1 MPAGE
6 IRECFAVL
14 VALGERLGDPD
25 RVVDVGASPSSYV
38 NAVIGETWNIGPA
51 QEGLLGFRGVL

>member
-6 IRECFAVL
+6 IREDFAVL

-25 RVVDVGASPSSYV
+25 RVVDVGATPSSYIFAV
-38 NAVIGETWNIGPA
+38 NSRARNIGPT
-51 QEGLLGFRGVL
+51 QEELLGFRGVL